1 MTKLHALYG
10 DFGQSPWIDNL
21 ERSWLGDGTLSSLV
35 DQGVRGLTSN
45 PSIMAKAIK
54 NGEGYQ
60 EQIEKLSS
68 LSAQSLYWEL
78 VLTDIE
84 GAADQLLDL
93 YYASG
98 GRDGFVSVEVD
109 PKFALDPAATIK
121 SAVEIYERIAMPNV
135 MIKIPATKKCLPAIT
150 EVIGKGISVNATLI
164 FGLERYR
171 EVCQAHLAGI
181 QKLAERYPSKLKST
195 HSVASF
201 FVSRTDTLVDALL
214 DSKGGPKHLKG
225 GAALASAKLAYD
237 FYCGFTVAE
246 EWMKLKNI
254 GGVPQRPLWAS
265 TSTKNPQYPDLLY
278 VDNLIGPDTVNTMP
292 PATLEAF
299 LDHGELRPGL
309 TDGVED
315 ARSLLRE
322 IGEFGINLDQ
332 VFKQLESEGLEAFA
346 ASHEQIL
353 STLEQWIA

>member
-1 MTKLHALYG
+1 
-10 DFGQSPWIDNL
+10 
-21 ERSWLGDGTLSSLV
+21 
-35 DQGVRGLTSN
+35 
-45 PSIMAKAIK
+45 MAKAIK

>member
-1 MTKLHALYG
+1 
-10 DFGQSPWIDNL
+10 
-21 ERSWLGDGTLSSLV
+21 
-35 DQGVRGLTSN
+35 
-45 PSIMAKAIK
+45 MAKAIK

-135 MIKIPATKKCLPAIT
+135 MIKIPATKECLPAIT